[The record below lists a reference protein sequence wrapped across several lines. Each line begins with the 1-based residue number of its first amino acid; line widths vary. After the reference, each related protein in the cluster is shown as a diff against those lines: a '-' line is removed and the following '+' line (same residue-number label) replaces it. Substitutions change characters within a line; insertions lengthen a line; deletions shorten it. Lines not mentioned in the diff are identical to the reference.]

1 MFIKYCYC
9 SYQIFELLFSFR
21 FLLGMYYYAVETFP
35 ITSITH
41 KFLIRGHTQNEGDNA
56 HSIIEKAIKRAK
68 KSGPIYS
75 PHQYAQL
82 IRNAKKTGNA
92 FVVHELNYDDFYDLK
107 KLFEDN
113 GLNINKDLKG
123 NPIKITEIKAIR
135 FVKSTDI
142 YSIKYSYTDEWQ
154 QVSTKPTKNVRKT
167 RSDINNLS
175 ITEIFLQPAYNS
187 KLAISD
193 QKKQDLRSLLE
204 KNIVPRC
211 YSGFY
216 ESLF

>member
-1 MFIKYCYC
+1 MIMFY
-9 SYQIFELLFSFR
+9 FR
-21 FLLGMYYYAVETFP
+21 FLLGMYYYAVETLP

-56 HSIIEKAIKRAK
+56 HSLIEKAIKRAK

-75 PHQYAQL
+75 PHQYVQL
-82 IRNAKKTGNA
+82 IRNAKKNGNA
-92 FVVHELNYDDFYDLK
+92 FVVHELYYDDFFNLK
-107 KLFEDN
+107 KLFEDI

-123 NPIKITEIKAIR
+123 NPIKLTEIKAIR
-135 FVKSTDI
+135 FAKSIDT
-142 YSIKYSYTDEWQ
+142 YSVKYSYADEWQ

-167 RSDINNLS
+167 RSDVNLS
-175 ITEIFLQPAYNS
+175 IAEICLEPAYNS

-193 QKKQDLRSLLE
+193 QKKQDLRILLE